1 MCVYSL
7 GSYLRNSECM
17 RLVTNYLW
25 QTRMC
30 AYCCGAIKIPKRR
43 VENINKEYLETL
55 TWTEMTVLS

>member
-1 MCVYSL
+1 
-7 GSYLRNSECM
+7 M